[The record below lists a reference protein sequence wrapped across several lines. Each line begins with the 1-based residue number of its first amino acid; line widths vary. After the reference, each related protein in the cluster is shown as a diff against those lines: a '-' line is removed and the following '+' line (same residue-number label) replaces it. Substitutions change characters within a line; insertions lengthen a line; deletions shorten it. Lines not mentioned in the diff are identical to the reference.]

1 VVGSVYK
8 YGKGNCK
15 AEHQEESPK
24 IQKIKAESEAR
35 GELRVA
41 RRMFIKIV
49 GTRFPTLIEL
59 AKKRAAEIHSPEAL
73 EYLALK
79 VVDAPDEKIAR
90 WLATP

>member
-1 VVGSVYK
+1 MSDK
-8 YGKGNCK
+8 DW
-15 AEHQEESPK
+15 EESPK

-59 AKKRAAEIHSPEAL
+59 AKNKPQRSTAQRL
-73 EYLALK
+73 LNT
-79 VVDAPDEKIAR
+79 
-90 WLATP
+90 WL